1 MEREEEK
8 KLESLSP
15 FEVKNILIEL
25 AETHHERMMLNAGRG
40 NPNWVATRPR
50 HGFFQLGLFAMTE
63 AERSFTDLDEFGGHP
78 EKQGI
83 DERFAAF
90 VDKQSGTQG
99 VQFMK
104 DAVAYVND
112 KLGIAPVDFIF
123 EMVDGI
129 LADNYPVPD
138 RILRHSETIIN
149 AYLIQEFCAGGS
161 VPEGQFDLFATE
173 GGTAA
178 MTYIFNSLSEN
189 KLIKPGDKIGL
200 GTPIFTPYL
209 EIPSLN
215 DYRLVEVEIMA
226 SEEDSWQVPD
236 TEIDKLLDPEIKA
249 FFLVNPSNPPSVR
262 LRDTTIH
269 RIADIVNTK
278 RKDLILLTDD
288 VYCTF
293 TNDFISLAAVA
304 PVNTIGVYSF
314 SKYFGATGWRLGVI
328 ALHEDNILDK
338 AIQAL
343 PQKDQEALRERY
355 EGISLEPAKMKLID
369 RMVADSR
376 AVALNHTAGLSTPQQ
391 VQMVL
396 FSLYGLLDHEHHTD
410 AYKKAAQGIV
420 KRRYRTLY
428 AGAKVPPLVS
438 ADDPNNACYYT
449 EIDVLRIADQRIG
462 KEFADWLVEN
472 FEPLD
477 FEIRLAEEKSV
488 VLMPGGGFDAPEWS
502 LRVSLANLP
511 DKSYSTISKS
521 IRELLEDYYRRFQQ
535 SK

>member
-1 MEREEEK
+1 
-8 KLESLSP
+8 
-15 FEVKNILIEL
+15 
-25 AETHHERMMLNAGRG
+25 
-40 NPNWVATRPR
+40 
-50 HGFFQLGLFAMTE
+50 
-63 AERSFTDLDEFGGHP
+63 
-78 EKQGI
+78 
-83 DERFAAF
+83 
-90 VDKQSGTQG
+90 
-99 VQFMK
+99 
-104 DAVAYVND
+104 
-112 KLGIAPVDFIF
+112 
-123 EMVDGI
+123 
-129 LADNYPVPD
+129 
-138 RILRHSETIIN
+138 
-149 AYLIQEFCAGGS
+149 
-161 VPEGQFDLFATE
+161 
-173 GGTAA
+173 

-209 EIPSLN
+209 EIPILN

-226 SEEDSWQVPD
+226 SEEDAWQVPD

-262 LRDTTIH
+262 LRDTTIN

-293 TNDFISLAAVA
+293 TNDFTSLAAVA
-304 PVNTIGVYSF
+304 PANTIGVYSF

-338 AIQAL
+338 AIRVL
-343 PQKDQEALRERY
+343 PQKDQDALRERY
-355 EGISLEPAKMKLID
+355 EGVSLDPAKMKLID

-396 FSLYGLLDHEHHTD
+396 FSLYGLLDHEYHTD

-420 KRRYRTLY
+420 KRRYNILC
-428 AGAKVPPLVS
+428 AAAKVPPIVS
-438 ADDPNNACYYT
+438 TDDPNNACYYT
-449 EIDVLRIADQRIG
+449 EVDILRIAEQRFG

-488 VLMPGGGFDAPEWS
+488 VLMPGGGFAAPEWS

-511 DKSYSTISKS
+511 DEAYSEITKN
-521 IRELLEDYYRRFQQ
+521 IRELLEEYYQRFQQ